1 MGASS
6 SRAPRP
12 RWPGTRRS
20 STPISEWPVLEVCD
34 IDVFYGLIPALH
46 GVRLE
51 VRAGETVCLL
61 GPNGAGKTTTV
72 KSITGLL
79 RPRAGRISLNGADIT
94 GVPPHGTVALGI
106 SLAPEGR
113 MLFPDMSV
121 EENLELGASP
131 PRARAQQRES
141 RDRVFSLFPRLQA
154 RRRQAAGTL
163 SGGEQQM
170 VAIGRALMA
179 RPQLLILDEPSL
191 GLSPL
196 MVQELFRVLRTLN
209 EGGMS
214 ILLVEQNVVQALKI
228 CHRAYVLESGKIV
241 LQGTSAELQRS
252 DTVRKSYLG
261 I

>member
-1 MGASS
+1 
-6 SRAPRP
+6 
-12 RWPGTRRS
+12 
-20 STPISEWPVLEVCD
+20 VLKVHD
-34 IDVFYGLIPALH
+34 LDVFYGLVPALH
-46 GVRLE
+46 GVCLD
-51 VRAGETVCLL
+51 VDAGETVCLL

-79 RPRAGRISLNGADIT
+79 RPRAGTVSLNGADIT
-94 GVPPHGTVALGI
+94 GLPPHETVGLGI

-113 MLFPDMSV
+113 LLFPDMSV

-131 PRARAQQRES
+131 ARARGQQRES
-141 RDRVFSLFPRLQA
+141 KARVYALFPRLQA
-154 RRRQAAGTL
+154 RRGQAAGTL

-170 VAIGRALMA
+170 VTIGRALMA

-209 EGGMS
+209 EQGMS

-228 CHRAYVLESGKIV
+228 CHRGYVLESGRIV
-241 LQGTSAELQRS
+241 MQGTSAELRHS

>member
-1 MGASS
+1 
-6 SRAPRP
+6 
-12 RWPGTRRS
+12 
-20 STPISEWPVLEVCD
+20 VLSVQD
-34 IDVFYGLIPALH
+34 IDVFYGLVPALH

-51 VRAGETVCLL
+51 VQAGETVCLL

-72 KSITGLL
+72 RAIIGLL
-79 RPRAGRISLNGADIT
+79 TPRAGRISLNGSDIT
-94 GVPPHGTVALGI
+94 GLPPHRTVGLGV

-113 MLFPDMSV
+113 LLFPDMSV

-131 PRARAQQRES
+131 PRARAQKRDAREW
-141 RDRVFSLFPRLQA
+141 VYALFPCLQA
-154 RRRQAAGTL
+154 RRGQPAGTL

-179 RPQLLILDEPSL
+179 KPDLLILDEPSL

-196 MVQELFRVLRTLN
+196 LVQELFRVLKTLN
-209 EGGMS
+209 EEGLS

-228 CHRAYVLESGKIV
+228 SDRAYVLESGKIV
-241 LQGTSAELQRS
+241 MQGTSAELGS
-252 DTVRKSYLG
+252 SESIRKSYLG

>member
-1 MGASS
+1 
-6 SRAPRP
+6 
-12 RWPGTRRS
+12 
-20 STPISEWPVLEVCD
+20 VLKVHE
-34 IDVFYGLIPALH
+34 IDVFYGLVPALH
-46 GVRLE
+46 RVCLD
-51 VRAGETVCLL
+51 VAVGETVCLL

-79 RPRAGRISLNGADIT
+79 RPRSGTISLNGADIT
-94 GVPPHGTVALGI
+94 GVPPHGTVGLGI

-131 PRARAQQRES
+131 ARARARQRES
-141 RDRVFSLFPRLQA
+141 KDRVFSLFPRLQA

-179 RPQLLILDEPSL
+179 RPELLILDEPSL

-241 LQGTSAELQRS
+241 MQGTSAELRSS
-252 DTVRKSYLG
+252 DTIRKSYLG